1 MEEPF
6 DHHNADNSGKR
17 ESGGTKEGLRSDNPS
32 NDGCGIDIGGGGGGV
47 GNNISRRGVSGVL
60 DPDDS
65 GDRRSDGQSQVTRGG
80 AGGDPE
86 DNRSPGKRC
95 GTSRS

>member
-1 MEEPF
+1 MEVPF
-6 DHHNADNSGKR
+6 DHINADSSKR
-17 ESGGTKEGLRSDNPS
+17 ESGGVKEGLKSDDPS
-32 NDGCGIDIGGGGGGV
+32 SDGCGIDKGGDGIGV
-47 GNNISRRGVSGVL
+47 GNNNSCRGVSGVL

-86 DNRSPGKRC
+86 GNRSPGKRC
-95 GTSRS
+95 GPSSS